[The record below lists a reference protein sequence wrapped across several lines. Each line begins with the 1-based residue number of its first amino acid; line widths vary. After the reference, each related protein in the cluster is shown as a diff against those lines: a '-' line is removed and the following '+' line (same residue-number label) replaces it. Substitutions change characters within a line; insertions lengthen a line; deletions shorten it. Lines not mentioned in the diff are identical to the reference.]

1 MTNCGQ
7 VPIRT
12 DASRD
17 CDDMALLRAL
27 IFVACRAAL
36 TRAQS
41 QGAQDYIIADIF
53 DRIGVTNGYYVE
65 IGFNSPTFEGGTGA
79 NTWALHRRGW
89 RGLLLDRQFEN
100 ASINLVRAEVTSA
113 NVAGL
118 LLAHG
123 APLEPDY
130 VSIDIDSGERAR
142 FCSLARAAPRLS
154 PTPRLFLS

>member
-1 MTNCGQ
+1 MKGRDPVMTSCGQ

-12 DASRD
+12 APRVTATVDG
-17 CDDMALLRAL
+17 MALLRAL
-27 IFVACRAAL
+27 IFVACRAAFA
-36 TRAQS
+36 RAQS

-89 RGLLLDRQFEN
+89 RGLLL
-100 ASINLVRAEVTSA
+100 
-113 NVAGL
+113 
-118 LLAHG
+118 AHG

>member
-1 MTNCGQ
+1 
-7 VPIRT
+7 
-12 DASRD
+12 
-17 CDDMALLRAL
+17 MALLRAL
-27 IFVACRAAL
+27 IFVACRAAWA
-36 TRAQS
+36 RAQS

-65 IGFNSPTFEGGTGA
+65 IGFNSPTFEGSTGA

-100 ASINLVRAEVTSA
+100 ASAEVTSA